1 VLILRLPRHWWS
13 LPLSERRKMMGCGG
27 GEALGAPLQV
37 ALLSMQS
44 EGGWNRIES
53 LVIKSGSSPL

>member
-1 VLILRLPRHWWS
+1 
-13 LPLSERRKMMGCGG
+13 MGCGG

>member
-1 VLILRLPRHWWS
+1 
-13 LPLSERRKMMGCGG
+13 MGCGG
-27 GEALGAPLQV
+27 GEALGAPLRV

-53 LVIKSGSSPL
+53 LVIESRPPPLGLTLSLI